1 MQAYIMQ
8 EVEMS
13 KIRVSVG
20 TRKGGFILTSDARRK
35 I

>member
-1 MQAYIMQ
+1 MH

-13 KIRVSVG
+13 KIRVLVG
-20 TRKGGFILTSDARRK
+20 ARNGAFILTSDARRK